1 MASSR
6 KKPGRPKKRADVC
19 PVGMRGI
26 VSEPNDT
33 GDCIEFIYNQPM
45 IFKCIM
51 SIFKEYD
58 CDEVIFDF
66 TAKQMQL
73 IGRDRP
79 NTVVI
84 RIMFNSNDMN
94 LYYFSQN
101 SANAIQADD
110 NAPQA
115 LVNNRINYDDDD
127 DDDVSESTTDFIIN
141 ASREIN
147 RDVSATIGSPATD
160 IIARPIRIA
169 IKRDN
174 LELVASNID
183 KSHYKMT
190 MLLKNDDP
198 SCLIIVLNSNE
209 YDHEDRFEVTIIPRA
224 TDIPFE
230 LPNLEKFPLKFTI
243 DSHHLR
249 RKISE
254 FKKISENII
263 IQKKGSANLEISFG
277 SSQRVLSTTIYK
289 NDTKIRLSSSIAD
302 DDLFISTIS
311 LERIRPLMA
320 VNIPGGITFFTNK
333 VDPTVVQIGLDIRCG
348 ETSVVADNAPG
359 AIPQIGT
366 HPAIVAQLLI
376 RTKPIL
382 T

>member
-1 MASSR
+1 MAATR
-6 KKPGRPKKRADVC
+6 KKPGRPKKRADAC

-26 VSEPNDT
+26 VAEPNDA
-33 GDCIEFIYNQPM
+33 GDCVEFIYNQPM

-51 SIFKEYD
+51 SVFKEYD

-66 TAKQMQL
+66 SPKQLQL

-84 RIMFNSNDMN
+84 RIMFNASDMN
-94 LYYFSQN
+94 LYYFSQA
-101 SANAIQADD
+101 SASNMIMIENEAPAAATVADD
-110 NAPQA
+110 GDDAP
-115 LVNNRINYDDDD
+115 
-127 DDDVSESTTDFIIN
+127 ESTTDFIIN
-141 ASREIN
+141 ATREIA
-147 RDVSATIGSPATD
+147 RATTTEASDDSAQ
-160 IIARPIRIA
+160 PIRIA

-183 KSHYKMT
+183 KSHYKM
-190 MLLKNDDP
+190 MIILGNDDP
-198 SCLIIVLNSNE
+198 SCLTIVLNSNE
-209 YDHEDRFEVTIIPRA
+209 YDHEDRFDITIIPRA

-230 LPNLEKFPLKFTI
+230 LPNLAEFPLKFTI

-263 IQKKGSANLEISFG
+263 IQKKGTSSLEISFG

-289 NDTKIRLSSSIAD
+289 SDAKIKLSSTIAD
-302 DDLFISTIS
+302 DDLFVSTMS

-333 VDPTVVQIGLDIRCG
+333 VDPTVVQINLDVRCG
-348 ETSVVADNAPG
+348 ETSIAPG
-359 AIPQIGT
+359 TSTDALPLVGV

-376 RTKPIL
+376 RAKPAIH
-382 T
+382 